1 MNTYIRE
8 FSDQFYKSYRSGFQM
23 QDFEGNMLRSDILQD
38 KDIATSLYFPLLEFR
53 TLQPLV

>member
-8 FSDQFYKSYRSGFQM
+8 FSNQFYKSYRSGFQM

-38 KDIATSLYFPLLEFR
+38 KDIATSLYFPLLVFR
-53 TLQPLV
+53 TLQP